1 MHFIGSVEDVHWSPT
16 EEGLLASCSCDG
28 TIKLWD
34 TRASP
39 ADACV
44 CTVEKAHSS
53 DVNVISWNSHEPLLV
68 TGGDDAELRIWSLKT
83 IQFGQPVARFK
94 YHSGPITSVEW
105 MPQESTTFMASGED
119 DQVTI
124 WDIAVEP
131 DSQESVEGVPPQL
144 MFLHLGQKEINFRFA
159 EKLKLPF
166 SGMLEIE
173 GIGSEVV
180 TAFFVIT
187 LSIAA
192 LSIFVSAWRL
202 TGRRPLFYD
211 LFLVEIHSWGA
222 RRFVQVLQLGQEFR
236 PLGSWSEVMARMRS
250 RARSQVQTNTNDSS
264 TEAPVAFDTNV
275 VIQSPATVMDESTAS
290 IPPPSSSTLWEI
302 EMPVATSGGGSDVS
316 HESHFAAAA
325 AIAVLGRGGFQAT
338 SSGTMDVVPGIPS
351 ISAVGVSS
359 VIGENSNDTSQR
371 SHGTTSIVMPVNISV
386 VNDELES
393 NQVQDQGGSGNNT
406 TAAQQPDSGAT
417 NTSQCSSGEDKHE
430 EEDHGNS
437 PVEAEG
443 DSVIRLKF
451 LDDTQRDARTTM
463 TDTIGKF
470 KSVHFGDAVAAG
482 RVVRLIYQGQL
493 LREDSRTLASYGLRD
508 GCVVHCHISNT
519 PYARHAPSTSVP
531 VSYSSGLRH
540 RDAAP
545 NSAPSTSNAN
555 HEAQEFRY
563 PRWAVAVLLYTYR
576 FPLIGVPL
584 DAIIRFM
591 FDRQMAPS
599 AEPGVFRRTYQ
610 RAYNAVFGPSRDDG
624 ISPLDRAADAAAR
637 AQPQPLCLGD
647 YLLWIFAGQFVAV
660 WGLFAALPAHLMLR
674 KLRFEFFASLPIIL
688 ILLQFYDM
696 NWFPHFRVV

>member
-1 MHFIGSVEDVHWSPT
+1 
-16 EEGLLASCSCDG
+16 
-28 TIKLWD
+28 
-34 TRASP
+34 
-39 ADACV
+39 
-44 CTVEKAHSS
+44 
-53 DVNVISWNSHEPLLV
+53 
-68 TGGDDAELRIWSLKT
+68 
-83 IQFGQPVARFK
+83 
-94 YHSGPITSVEW
+94 
-105 MPQESTTFMASGED
+105 
-119 DQVTI
+119 
-124 WDIAVEP
+124 
-131 DSQESVEGVPPQL
+131 
-144 MFLHLGQKEINFRFA
+144 
-159 EKLKLPF
+159 
-166 SGMLEIE
+166 MLEIE

-180 TAFFVIT
+180 TAFFIIT

-275 VIQSPATVMDESTAS
+275 VIQSPSTVMDESTAS
-290 IPPPSSSTLWEI
+290 
-302 EMPVATSGGGSDVS
+302 
-316 HESHFAAAA
+316 
-325 AIAVLGRGGFQAT
+325 GFQAT

-359 VIGENSNDTSQR
+359 VIGENSNDTNQR

-386 VNDELES
+386 VNDELEG
-393 NQVQDQGGSGNNT
+393 NQVQHQGGSGNNT
-406 TAAQQPDSGAT
+406 TAAQQQDSGAT
-417 NTSQCSSGEDKHE
+417 NTSQCPSGEEKHE

-437 PVEAEG
+437 SVEAEG

-545 NSAPSTSNAN
+545 NNAPSTSNAN
-555 HEAQEFRY
+555 PEAQEFRY

-610 RAYNAVFGPSRDDG
+610 RAYNAIFGPSRDDG

-660 WGLFAALPAHLMLR
+660 WGFVYAFPQMCDGTAL
-674 KLRFEFFASLPIIL
+674 SLL
-688 ILLQFYDM
+688 ILLTLYFL
-696 NWFPHFRVV
+696 FVVCRSRNRLADPRLSNNQVVEPTSSNR

>member
-1 MHFIGSVEDVHWSPT
+1 M
-16 EEGLLASCSCDG
+16 
-28 TIKLWD
+28 
-34 TRASP
+34 
-39 ADACV
+39 
-44 CTVEKAHSS
+44 
-53 DVNVISWNSHEPLLV
+53 
-68 TGGDDAELRIWSLKT
+68 
-83 IQFGQPVARFK
+83 
-94 YHSGPITSVEW
+94 
-105 MPQESTTFMASGED
+105 
-119 DQVTI
+119 
-124 WDIAVEP
+124 
-131 DSQESVEGVPPQL
+131 
-144 MFLHLGQKEINFRFA
+144 
-159 EKLKLPF
+159 
-166 SGMLEIE
+166 
-173 GIGSEVV
+173 
-180 TAFFVIT
+180 
-187 LSIAA
+187 SIAA

-250 RARSQVQTNTNDSS
+250 RAP
-264 TEAPVAFDTNV
+264 PVAFDTNV

-290 IPPPSSSTLWEI
+290 FSIPSPSSSTLWEI

-325 AIAVLGRGGFQAT
+325 AIAVLGRGFFFDGR
-338 SSGTMDVVPGIPS
+338 
-351 ISAVGVSS
+351 
-359 VIGENSNDTSQR
+359 NSLPYLSYPCE
-371 SHGTTSIVMPVNISV
+371 TSI
-386 VNDELES
+386 E
-393 NQVQDQGGSGNNT
+393 
-406 TAAQQPDSGAT
+406 
-417 NTSQCSSGEDKHE
+417 KHEE

-437 PVEAEG
+437 SVEAEG

-519 PYARHAPSTSVP
+519 PYRFYNYFYTIPPISLLLVLGPIYFGASVLLLWIETSRRRSQQCTFHVQSQGFTL
-531 VSYSSGLRH
+531 VIAAEKAACYSLKPTRGVTI
-540 RDAAP
+540 AA
-545 NSAPSTSNAN
+545 S
-555 HEAQEFRY
+555 EFRY

-610 RAYNAVFGPSRDDG
+610 RYFLLEFGDFIAP
-624 ISPLDRAADAAAR
+624 
-637 AQPQPLCLGD
+637 
-647 YLLWIFAGQFVAV
+647 
-660 WGLFAALPAHLMLR
+660 
-674 KLRFEFFASLPIIL
+674 
-688 ILLQFYDM
+688 
-696 NWFPHFRVV
+696 FRSA